1 MVVVVDS
8 GVVVVVVEVVDS
20 VVVVDVVVVVEVV
33 VVVDVVVVVVV
44 TSLLKTCAS
53 AEAALLT
60 QVFSLDTAVLCWSLV
75 REATFVTLLIWS
87 ACCRSVWYD
96 RVISSVDATLNWSLT
111 LVKSSL
117 NPCSVHSMYGSNAR
131 PDIDTPLTTRVLP
144 LTFKSN
150 DAGRYVPPL
159 KYWDTSWPLADL
171 IRL

>member
-60 QVFSLDTAVLCWSLV
+60 QVFSLDTAVLC
-75 REATFVTLLIWS
+75 
-87 ACCRSVWYD
+87 
-96 RVISSVDATLNWSLT
+96 
-111 LVKSSL
+111 
-117 NPCSVHSMYGSNAR
+117 
-131 PDIDTPLTTRVLP
+131 
-144 LTFKSN
+144 
-150 DAGRYVPPL
+150 
-159 KYWDTSWPLADL
+159 
-171 IRL
+171 